1 MSYPKEDIKRL
12 ECEQPRLWL
21 RIVSER
27 LSTVRYVF
35 VVTIE
40 DGLPTVAQRAALEY
54 ADAMLIGWP
63 QPGSRDVQDIPD
75 GSLDSVAADI
85 ETIEKYIDEFR
96 QGEKNGDADTMAED
110 LNRIS
115 ECVGNVRKVYQPD
128 FPLPTYV
135 EVRRYVEKEWNNDMD
150 QIESGAREY
159 LNMQDQGIASEQIVQ
174 NLEADSGTAGSA
186 VSVTSTNIT
195 QAPMGAADAGTS
207 GDRAEGA
214 SGRAGKGKT
223 HNG

>member
-12 ECEQPRLWL
+12 EREQPRLWL

-96 QGEKNGDADTMAED
+96 QG
-110 LNRIS
+110 
-115 ECVGNVRKVYQPD
+115 RKTAMPIRW
-128 FPLPTYV
+128 
-135 EVRRYVEKEWNNDMD
+135 RR
-150 QIESGAREY
+150 
-159 LNMQDQGIASEQIVQ
+159 
-174 NLEADSGTAGSA
+174 
-186 VSVTSTNIT
+186 TST
-195 QAPMGAADAGTS
+195 G
-207 GDRAEGA
+207 
-214 SGRAGKGKT
+214 
-223 HNG
+223 

>member
-1 MSYPKEDIKRL
+1 MSYSKEDIKRL
-12 ECEQPRLWL
+12 EREQPRLWL

-75 GSLDSVAADI
+75 ESLDSVAADI

-110 LNRIS
+110 LNRI
-115 ECVGNVRKVYQPD
+115 
-128 FPLPTYV
+128 
-135 EVRRYVEKEWNNDMD
+135 KEWNNDMD

-159 LNMQDQGIASEQIVQ
+159 LDMQDQGIASEQIVQ

-195 QAPMGAADAGTS
+195 QDPMGAADAGTS

>member
-1 MSYPKEDIKRL
+1 
-12 ECEQPRLWL
+12 
-21 RIVSER
+21 
-27 LSTVRYVF
+27 
-35 VVTIE
+35 
-40 DGLPTVAQRAALEY
+40 
-54 ADAMLIGWP
+54 
-63 QPGSRDVQDIPD
+63 
-75 GSLDSVAADI
+75 
-85 ETIEKYIDEFR
+85 
-96 QGEKNGDADTMAED
+96 MAED

-128 FPLPTYV
+128 FLLPTYA

-159 LNMQDQGIASEQIVQ
+159 LDMQDQGIASEQIVQ

-186 VSVTSTNIT
+186 VSVISTNIT
-195 QAPMGAADAGTS
+195 QAPTGAADAGTS